1 MIASHTT
8 KPDIDALAKAVA
20 DRIVA
25 DAAAA
30 IEARGTASLILSG
43 GSTPEPVYDLLADAE
58 LDWGRITVT
67 LADERW
73 VPGDDERSNA
83 RLLAQTLFA
92 GPARAARFIPLYRGA
107 SPDEDAAAASSALAE
122 LARPFDVLLLG
133 MGNDGHTASLFPGGD
148 RLDQALAPDC
158 PDMVLPLRAEGA
170 GVARLTL
177 TLPALVDA
185 RNILL
190 MFAGAEK
197 AAVFATASQDGPVAD
212 MPIRSVLR
220 HAEAAVDVFSA

>member
-1 MIASHTT
+1 MIASHIT

-30 IEARGTASLILSG
+30 IEACGMASLILSG
-43 GSTPEPVYDLLADAE
+43 GSTPEPVYDLLANAD

-73 VPGDDERSNA
+73 VSGDDERSNA
-83 RLLAQTLFA
+83 RLLAETLFA
-92 GPARAARFIPLYRGA
+92 GPARAARFVPLYRGV
-107 SPDEDAAAASSALAE
+107 SPDEDAAAASAELAV
-122 LARPFDVLLLG
+122 LARPFDVVLLG

-148 RLDQALAPDC
+148 RLSQALSPDC

-170 GVARLTL
+170 GVPRLTL
-177 TLPALVDA
+177 TFPALVDS

-190 MFAGAEK
+190 MFTGAEK
-197 AAVFATASQDGPVAD
+197 SAVFAAARQSGPAAD
-212 MPIRSVLR
+212 MPIRAILQ
-220 HAEAAVDVFSA
+220 HADAAVDVFSA